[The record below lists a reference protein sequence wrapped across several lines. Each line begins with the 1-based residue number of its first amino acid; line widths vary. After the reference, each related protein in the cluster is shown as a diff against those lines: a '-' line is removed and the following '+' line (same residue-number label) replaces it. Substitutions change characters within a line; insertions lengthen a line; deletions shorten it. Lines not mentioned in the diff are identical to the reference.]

1 MCWHWRFCVW
11 CGCREAGADLLLMPE
26 NFAEAYTG
34 VLEAIVSGGL
44 TEERID
50 ESLARILKVKLKLE

>member
-1 MCWHWRFCVW
+1 
-11 CGCREAGADLLLMPE
+11 MPE